1 MGALRRSKCKWPL
14 DALLVT
20 THAKFQ
26 ASDQRDKVYGILGLA
41 TEWQDE
47 TAHPAALRPDYSLDV
62 ADVYQR
68 ATRFLL
74 EKGSSLSMMAISRG
88 TNGNLMDGQK
98 LHELNLPSWTPDWSD
113 FRLFKG
119 ITKTPFCWASKA
131 SGSSLRVAGLVM
143 GEIAH
148 TLRFNPK
155 FVSKQ
160 QFDRELDHRMG
171 QVLELALET
180 LADSD
185 LSGWTARLAEVLS
198 AKQHSLGSRDWEQ
211 ICQDGV
217 AYLCTLL
224 TSNGSGETS

>member
-1 MGALRRSKCKWPL
+1 
-14 DALLVT
+14 
-20 THAKFQ
+20 
-26 ASDQRDKVYGILGLA
+26 
-41 TEWQDE
+41 
-47 TAHPAALRPDYSLDV
+47 
-62 ADVYQR
+62 
-68 ATRFLL
+68 
-74 EKGSSLSMMAISRG
+74 
-88 TNGNLMDGQK
+88 
-98 LHELNLPSWTPDWSD
+98 
-113 FRLFKG
+113 
-119 ITKTPFCWASKA
+119 
-131 SGSSLRVAGLVM
+131 M

-211 ICQDGV
+211 ICQDGA

-224 TSNGSGETS
+224 TSNGSEKQAKQAELADLISLGSTNGVAEEFAALARDYCFNRTFLVTCTRKMGIGPASAEVGDTITVLLGGDIPFVTRRQGNSWAFVGGAYIQGLMDGEAIAAWKQGDVSKTVFEIQ